1 MEPLSGLAAK
11 PMLFHVGKGDLG
23 IPNLNTSQMLVSGA
37 LVDHATFYRHDFA
50 YADNSTTLPKDAH
63 AFTSGFRAGQTNVPA
78 IAAIA
83 LAAQEQVARFFESD
97 GALVI
102 QPQPVRYFE
111 SPMKQPVPD
120 STYYIP

>member
-1 MEPLSGLAAK
+1 MHGNDFGGNDVGVVVAGEAQRFLAA
-11 PMLFHVGKGDLG
+11 G
-23 IPNLNTSQMLVSGA
+23 
-37 LVDHATFYRHDFA
+37 
-50 YADNSTTLPKDAH
+50 
-63 AFTSGFRAGQTNVPA
+63 GQTNVPA

-111 SPMKQPVPD
+111 SPMKPPLPD

>member
-1 MEPLSGLAAK
+1 
-11 PMLFHVGKGDLG
+11 MLFHVAKGDLG
-23 IPNLNTSQMLVSGA
+23 IPNLNTSQMLASGN
-37 LVDHATFYRHDFA
+37 LLQRSTFYRHDLA
-50 YADNSTTLPKDAH
+50 YADNPTTLPKDAH
-63 AFTSGFRAGQTNVPA
+63 AFTVGFRGGQTSVPA

-83 LAAQEQVARFFESD
+83 LAASDQVARFFESD

-111 SPMKQPVPD
+111 SPMKPPLPD